1 MKFDSAEKSLRL
13 FHLFAVLFAYT
24 LMSLSVHPIFSP
36 LLWDWLTFFLNI
48 YAGEF
53 DDILDRSN
61 SKSLSDS
68 LEDIDIIYKDFISS
82 SSLES
87 NGSTPQ
93 EKHETLLEIENL
105 ILKTPSDSTLITDLS
120 LAIKAKDNLLVRH
133 QLSPNCRIL

>member
-1 MKFDSAEKSLRL
+1 
-13 FHLFAVLFAYT
+13 
-24 LMSLSVHPIFSP
+24 
-36 LLWDWLTFFLNI
+36 
-48 YAGEF
+48 
-53 DDILDRSN
+53 
-61 SKSLSDS
+61 